1 MDRDHTRR
9 AGRGVRPAVVEAVDI
24 QRASVDGCRS
34 GIAAIAAREPLNAC
48 AVHDERAGPADHA
61 AEVGGTCARGH
72 GQGRTIQRDIAP
84 CRAAPVQVRTAVV
97 EAVKVQQYAR
107 AIAEGPGS
115 GAERSEVGSVG
126 ERGGCTGR
134 YWWWAY

>member
-24 QRASVDGCRS
+24 QRTSVDGCRS

-61 AEVGGTCARGH
+61 AEVGGNCARGH
-72 GQGRTIQRDIAP
+72 GQGRSEEHTSELQSLMRISY
-84 CRAAPVQVRTAVV
+84 AVCC
-97 EAVKVQQYAR
+97 VKKTTTLR
-107 AIAEGPGS
+107 
-115 GAERSEVGSVG
+115 
-126 ERGGCTGR
+126 
-134 YWWWAY
+134 